1 MVRSKHRQL
10 LVGYSLFLLWPS
22 FYKREREKHRNQS
35 NSPLE
40 NLGSDSRALE
50 EQGVGHPG
58 SQFSP
63 YRPRRRSC
71 GFFFRPPRAPAS
83 ARALP
88 SVVSVSVGWPPY
100 SREPGPAG
108 ICPPPL
114 GQIPAD
120 SSPGSR
126 WPGFESWFLALRSA
140 SSPYELLFGMC
151 ALM

>member
-10 LVGYSLFLLWPS
+10 LVGYSLFLLWPP

-40 NLGSDSRALE
+40 NLGSDGRALE

-63 YRPRRRSC
+63 YRPRRWSR
-71 GFFFRPPRAPAS
+71 GLLFRPPRAPAL
-83 ARALP
+83 AQALP

-100 SREPGPAG
+100 SGEPGPAG

-114 GQIPAD
+114 GPAT
-120 SSPGSR
+120 PGTASCSQQP
-126 WPGFESWFLALRSA
+126 WKQTAGLR
-140 SSPYELLFGMC
+140 ELVPCSTICLFTR
-151 ALM
+151 